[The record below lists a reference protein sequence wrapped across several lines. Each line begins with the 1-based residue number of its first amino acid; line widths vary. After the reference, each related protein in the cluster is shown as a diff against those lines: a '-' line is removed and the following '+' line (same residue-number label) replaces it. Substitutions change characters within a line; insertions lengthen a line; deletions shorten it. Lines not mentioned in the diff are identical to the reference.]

1 MKECL
6 NFNKSVSSY
15 TKDVLGRLATVE
27 ELNWDQS
34 VYATTMYTYN
44 ARDKITQLNQAG
56 QTRSFVYD
64 AYGRLQTRT
73 TPEQG
78 ATTYSYFDDDA
89 VQTVTDARG
98 ATTTFAYNN
107 RYLPTSITYGVPAGV
122 AATTN
127 VSFGYDAAGNRTSMT
142 DGPGSVSY
150 RYYTLSRMTSEGLFV
165 EC

>member
-1 MKECL
+1 MTLTDGCKRAQL
-6 NFNKSVSSY
+6 PNKA
-15 TKDVLGRLATVE
+15 RLLIAT
-27 ELNWDQS
+27 
-34 VYATTMYTYN
+34 
-44 ARDKITQLNQAG
+44 
-56 QTRSFVYD
+56 
-64 AYGRLQTRT
+64 
-73 TPEQG
+73 
-78 ATTYSYFDDDA
+78 FDDDA

-98 ATTTFAYNN
+98 ESTTFAYNN

-150 RYYTLSRMTSEGLFV
+150 RYNTLSRMTSEGLFV